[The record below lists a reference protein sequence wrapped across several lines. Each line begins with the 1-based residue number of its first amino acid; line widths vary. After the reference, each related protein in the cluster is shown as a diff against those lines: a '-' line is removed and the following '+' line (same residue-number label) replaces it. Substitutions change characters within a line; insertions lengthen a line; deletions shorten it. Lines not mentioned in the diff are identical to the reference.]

1 MCRRYIQRF
10 PNGETHPGKTW
21 VPLAEHIGQRRAPGE
36 LKHLSTPRKRND
48 SLSSGERKG
57 TSLNRRRLVAC
68 KPIRRWGC
76 KAQSAELQLCQR
88 VTNLVSS
95 RTLLE
100 WTAKEGDSPVNERV
114 ETRFGDLEYHGTGY
128 SCGKQGR
135 PLSKAKHF

>member
-1 MCRRYIQRF
+1 MCRRYIQRY
-10 PNGETHPGKTW
+10 PNGGTHPGKTW
-21 VPLAEHIGQRRAPGE
+21 VLLTEHIGQWREPGE

-57 TSLNRRRLVAC
+57 NSSNRCRLTVC
-68 KPIRRWGC
+68 KLIRRWGC
-76 KAQSAELQLCQR
+76 KAQSAELQFCQR
-88 VTNLVSS
+88 VTNPVFS

-100 WTAKEGDSPVNERV
+100 WKAKEGDSPVNEKD

-128 SCGKQGR
+128 SCGKLGR